1 MLKGVNRI
9 KCATEMLQSKVQQS
23 LFTMTTTHLKNYF
36 RLIKLGK
43 KLRSKE
49 SYKILITYRNSV
61 EDNIRDVLKEI
72 ERTQPHKLRK
82 ALFKSVKARA
92 EEYTPLAMNLARLN
106 ASKLEIDNAIL
117 DYKYLYLMNPVKQ
130 RALTYNYDLFELLKL
145 QITFVSLTVLL
156 GITALHHF
164 DKVIAGMILGV
175 VFIYSLQMKSN
186 RTICEIKNVIMDTN
200 KQHQS

>member
-1 MLKGVNRI
+1 MI
-9 KCATEMLQSKVQQS
+9 
-23 LFTMTTTHLKNYF
+23 TTHLKNYF

-72 ERTQPHKLRK
+72 ESTQPHKLRK

-106 ASKLEIDNAIL
+106 SSKLEIDNAIL

-130 RALTYNYDLFELLKL
+130 RALIYNYDLLNLLKL
-145 QITFVSLTVLL
+145 QTTFVLLTIILIIAAVN
-156 GITALHHF
+156 HF
-164 DKVIAGMILGV
+164 DKIIAWIIASV
-175 VFIYSLQMKSN
+175 VFIYTLQMKSN
-186 RTICEIKNVIMDTN
+186 RTTCEIKNAIIDTN
-200 KQHQS
+200 KQHKK